1 MKENPKMLFSYVKK
15 QRNRINEIG
24 PFKLNN
30 KYIYDKNEICNLLKI
45 EFTSQFNNKSN
56 EENNQIFNE
65 CNNDDL
71 SDINFGK
78 KDIEEA
84 IKNIDENS
92 SAGPDGIPAL
102 FLKKTKESLSKP
114 LTILLRKSLDEG
126 KIPNIYKLAYITPI
140 HKGGS
145 KQDPA
150 QYRPVSLTS
159 HIMKIFERVLKKHI
173 LKHLVDNNKFNKG
186 QHGFVPGRSTQTQLL
201 SHLNDIFEAYMEGK
215 RLDSVFLDFAKAF
228 DKVDHQILLEKVRKH
243 KISGKIGRWIQ
254 EFLKDR
260 KFRVVANGNK
270 SEEEEVTSGV
280 PQGTVLAAI
289 LFVIM
294 ISDIDDNVKHS
305 IVRSF
310 ADDTRV
316 NKKISKEE
324 DKKQM
329 QEDLDVIY
337 KWAQDN
343 KMKFNENK
351 FEQMAYGRI
360 ENLNIDPYKNPN
372 GKDIQVKETV
382 KDLGV
387 HTTNDMLFKEHIDK
401 IVNSCKSVMGMLL
414 RTFSTREREPMI
426 KLYNTYIKSKL
437 EYCCIVWSPLQQ
449 TLISELEKI

>member
-1 MKENPKMLFSYVKK
+1 MGKSSLLHSLKIWLFSSS
-15 QRNRINEIG
+15 
-24 PFKLNN
+24 L
-30 KYIYDKNEICNLLKI
+30 LLKI
-45 EFTSQFNNKSN
+45 EFTSQFNSKSD

-71 SDINFGK
+71 CYISFGTK
-78 KDIEEA
+78 EIEEA
-84 IKNIDENS
+84 IKEIDENS

-102 FLKKTKESLSKP
+102 FLKKTKESISKP
-114 LTILLRKSLDEG
+114 LSILLRKSLDEG

-140 HKGGS
+140 HQGGS

-159 HIMKIFERVLKKHI
+159 HIMKIFECVLKKHI
-173 LKHLVDNNKFNKG
+173 MNHLVDNNKFNNG
-186 QHGFVPGRSTQTQLL
+186 QHSFVPGRSTQKQLL

-260 KFRVVANGNK
+260 KFRVVVNGNM

-310 ADDTRV
+310 AEVTRV

-329 QEDLDVIY
+329 QEDLENTY
-337 KWAQDN
+337 KWARDN
-343 KMKFNENK
+343 QMKFNEKK
-351 FEQMAYGRI
+351 FEQMVYGRI
-360 ENLNIDPYKNPN
+360 ENLNVDPYKNPN
-372 GKDIQVKETV
+372 GDNI
-382 KDLGV
+382 
-387 HTTNDMLFKEHIDK
+387 
-401 IVNSCKSVMGMLL
+401 
-414 RTFSTREREPMI
+414 
-426 KLYNTYIKSKL
+426 
-437 EYCCIVWSPLQQ
+437 
-449 TLISELEKI
+449 